1 MNIFMNWWN
10 GFSEKH
16 PKAAEWLREGG
27 LFIIFSYVVT
37 FLKYLMLL
45 FLPELFSQYKDIDC
59 GWPSIQGELFGI
71 RFTFNIIGYSVADGG
86 LAYLLA
92 YLVSSFLGEC
102 VNFPVQ
108 RRFTFQ
114 SHGPL
119 RYQIP
124 IYFCGWIVIT
134 LIVNSIN
141 SIWVGVAGYLVPA
154 AVYDIGTTVLNGGV
168 SMVVFF
174 VLNKIIFAPN
184 FGKSKA
190 QIAAEKEAAEKEAA
204 EEQETP
210 KKDAEHT

>member
-1 MNIFMNWWN
+1 MNAIMNWWN
-10 GFSEKH
+10 GFAEKH

-45 FLPELFSQYKDIDC
+45 FLPALFSRYADIGW
-59 GWPSIQGELFGI
+59 GWPSIEGELFGI
-71 RFTFNIIGYSVADGG
+71 KFTFNVIGYSVADGG
-86 LAYLLA
+86 LAYLIA
-92 YLVSSFLGEC
+92 YLISSFLGEC

-108 RRFTFQ
+108 RRFTFR

-124 IYFCGWIVIT
+124 IYFLGWVVIT

-141 SIWVGVAGYLVPA
+141 SVWVGVAGYLVPA
-154 AVYDIGTTVLNGGV
+154 AVYNIGTTVLNGGV

-190 QIAAEKEAAEKEAA
+190 QIEAEKKEEAEKEASEKAGTTEASS
-204 EEQETP
+204 
-210 KKDAEHT
+210 